1 MYNQCLTA
9 GTTPGDGVVRA
20 VAHGGIAQSAAADHR
35 IGSEGPDSC
44 IVQHQ
49 RWWRGDVGEQIGIDC
64 GAVPSLAALDAQ
76 GAGPLLRAEEHKM
89 GMRQAKAGVA
99 VRRKMSTPDS
109 SESGAG
115 LPLDRKRWEERQSC
129 REGNERN
136 QMDWDGLNDLEDD
149 REKRNERMV
158 RVGMG
163 KAKKRFESER
173 TMWKYSMRR
182 CLSGPLRY
190 LQRRRL
196 CGERC
201 LPLRRK
207 EEGDGGSQS
216 RPGAW
221 ILKRRGWEGKSED
234 QKGFPSWIRKRV
246 GSM

>member
-1 MYNQCLTA
+1 MYTRCSTA
-9 GTTPGDGVVRA
+9 GTTPGDAVVRA
-20 VAHGGIAQSAAADHR
+20 VAHGGITQSAAADHR
-35 IGSEGPDSC
+35 IDSEGPGSC

-49 RWWRGDVGEQIGIDC
+49 RWWRGGVGEQIGIDC
-64 GAVPSLAALDAQ
+64 DAVSSLAALDAQ

-109 SESGAG
+109 SASGAE
-115 LPLDRKRWEERQSC
+115 LPLDRKRWEEGQSS

-163 KAKKRFESER
+163 KAKKRFESEWM
-173 TMWKYSMRR
+173 MWKYSKRR
-182 CLSGPLRY
+182 CLSGPPRD

-196 CGERC
+196 CLMRERAI
-201 LPLRRK
+201 R
-207 EEGDGGSQS
+207 EGK
-216 RPGAW
+216 
-221 ILKRRGWEGKSED
+221 KRRGKGKKELTES
-234 QKGFPSWIRKRV
+234 GACL
-246 GSM
+246 